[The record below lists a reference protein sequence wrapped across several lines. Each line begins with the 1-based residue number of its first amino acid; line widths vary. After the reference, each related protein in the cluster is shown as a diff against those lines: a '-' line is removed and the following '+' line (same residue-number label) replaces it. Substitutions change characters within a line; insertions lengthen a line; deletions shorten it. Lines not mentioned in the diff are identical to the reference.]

1 MISAKQQA
9 ANERNAQKSTGPA
22 TAEGRDRSSRNA
34 TTHGL
39 ASREALLASEDAE
52 AFQLHMESFLH
63 NYRPKSDA
71 EKFYVIQ
78 MAEAA
83 WRLRRVR
90 KFESAALDSSTD
102 PSSDETVNKL
112 IKLSRYEAAIERT
125 YYRAL
130 RELKD
135 LLKVRVKAQKDAVN
149 AYIFGP
155 IPGQPQ
161 VPGINM
167 ENTERTHS
175 QRANHDF
182 EPQDLGLTDPE
193 FQRFADRLAE
203 IARTNG

>member
-1 MISAKQQA
+1 MISAKRQA

-22 TAEGRDRSSRNA
+22 TAEGRDR
-34 TTHGL
+34 
-39 ASREALLASEDAE
+39 
-52 AFQLHMESFLH
+52 
-63 NYRPKSDA
+63 
-71 EKFYVIQ
+71 
-78 MAEAA
+78 
-83 WRLRRVR
+83 
-90 KFESAALDSSTD
+90 AALDGSPD

-112 IKLSRYEAAIERT
+112 LRLSRYEAAIERT

-135 LLKVRVKAQKDAVN
+135 LLKVRAKAQNDAVD

-155 IPGQPQ
+155 IAGQSP

-175 QRANHDF
+175 QPAKPAF
-182 EPQDLGLTDPE
+182 EPQDLGLNDPE

-203 IARTNG
+203 IARVTG